1 MGEVFAGPGFRTCN
15 RSGCKWPATTS
26 LSFDYGARQTWLED
40 LQTPPDIASYD
51 LCNIHAGRFSPPHGW
66 MLDDRREMPDA
77 PIDQPVAV
85 PASRP
90 STLPPPAEPSRD
102 PPSIFWRPITRTS
115 RPVETGVK
123 PPSATTTVTYQT
135 AFPEV

>member
-40 LQTPPDIASYD
+40 LKTPEDIDSYD

-66 MLDDRREMPDA
+66 VLDDRRELPEA
-77 PIDQPVAV
+77 AIDL
-85 PASRP
+85 S
-90 STLPPPAEPSRD
+90 PPAAAAPREASPE
-102 PPSIFWRPITRTS
+102 PPSIFWRPPITR
-115 RPVETGVK
+115 PVRTPETTGVK
-123 PPSATTTVTYQT
+123 PPTATGTFTYQT
-135 AFPEV
+135 AFPEL